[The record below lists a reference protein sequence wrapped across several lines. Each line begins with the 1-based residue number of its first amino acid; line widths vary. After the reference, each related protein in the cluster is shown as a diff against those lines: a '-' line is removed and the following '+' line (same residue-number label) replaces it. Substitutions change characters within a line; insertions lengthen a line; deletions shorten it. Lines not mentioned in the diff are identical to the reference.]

1 MFTDGEYLHA
11 TTKDSAQFITCI
23 TIKPNNVIYIKCA
36 LGFCYEC
43 PECNKPDKEL
53 DYGPNASMIHLV
65 YIHIKEDVQHMV

>member
-1 MFTDGEYLHA
+1 MVNVY
-11 TTKDSAQFITCI
+11 
-23 TIKPNNVIYIKCA
+23 TIISNILLNASPVFLFLSMIHINCA